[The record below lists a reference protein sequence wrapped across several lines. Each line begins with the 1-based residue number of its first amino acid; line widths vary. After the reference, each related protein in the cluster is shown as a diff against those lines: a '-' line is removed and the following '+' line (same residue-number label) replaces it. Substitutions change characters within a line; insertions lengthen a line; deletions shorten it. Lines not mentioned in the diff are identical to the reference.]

1 MEDARA
7 PRYVVT
13 GYDPQRNKVPILGR
27 HLTQIRSSDWS
38 YMSRV
43 MRAAL
48 ERGVFVVE
56 IAPEV
61 ESVGHGRPEEDAA
74 CST

>member
-7 PRYVVT
+7 PRYIVT
-13 GYDPQRNKVPILGR
+13 GYDQQRNKVPILGR

-38 YMSRV
+38 YMNRV

-56 IAPEV
+56 IAPETPQP
-61 ESVGHGRPEEDAA
+61 RTAQP
-74 CST
+74 